1 MCHFRFVS
9 NQYNPTPNTIDSLTQ
24 LLSSAKDGST
34 KFELVMQLGLANG
47 SVNVDK
53 SVQHFNEANKLA
65 KLFKDIAYQNK
76 IKLYSLLAILGGVVL
91 IASIIYRSYR
101 QKHKANKEL
110 AEKNTIISKE
120 KKRSDDLLLNIVAQK
135 ELKN

>member
-1 MCHFRFVS
+1 
-9 NQYNPTPNTIDSLTQ
+9 
-24 LLSSAKDGST
+24 
-34 KFELVMQLGLANG
+34 MQLGLANG

-91 IASIIYRSYR
+91 IASII
-101 QKHKANKEL
+101 
-110 AEKNTIISKE
+110 
-120 KKRSDDLLLNIVAQK
+120 
-135 ELKN
+135 